1 MNGVIAVFRK
11 ELRSY
16 FNSPIAYIAVVFFL
30 AFTAV
35 WLFYVQQFFVRDTA
49 SLRGYFGIMPI
60 IFIGLLPAL
69 TMRSWAE
76 ESKLGTGELLLTMP
90 LTETQLVLGKF
101 AAAVGLLVLSLVLSL
116 FVPLSVSPFGD
127 FESGQIIGEYL
138 GVLLLGAAGIAIGQ
152 FVSAVSRNQISAFL
166 ISAVVLLFFTLISSV
181 NQVVDV
187 PGPLASVF
195 NYLSLDYHFQSF
207 VKGVIDTRDLVYF
220 VIVSALFLFL
230 NVRVLVLRKWG

>member
-16 FNSPIAYIAVVFFL
+16 FNSPIAYIAMVFFL

-116 FVPLSVSPFGD
+116 FVPLLVSPFGD

-166 ISAVVLLFFTLISSV
+166 VSAVVLLFFTLISSV

-187 PGPLASVF
+187 PGRLASVF

-220 VIVSALFLFL
+220 VVVSALFLFL